1 MKIYIFLLYETYV
14 QFKHLILEQCWS
26 LFVYVDY
33 SDKEAELS
41 QSCLNIINISVLY
54 KVIIFI

>member
-1 MKIYIFLLYETYV
+1 MKHKYV
-14 QFKHLILEQCWS
+14 QFKHLILELCRS